1 MRKALFLI
9 AFILLANPFF
19 SYVDILPDFIGYI
32 LIMIALSKP
41 SFYDDKASSAYKSAR
56 NMLIVSIA
64 RFVCIYFATLELDST
79 LSLLFS
85 FSFFV
90 IELVFGIPLIIKLYD
105 YFSDRAL
112 KTENTSVLKIAG
124 AFKVVT
130 IIFFIRRLL
139 LSTLPDFIL
148 LTAGDPLESYYTD
161 YSSMRPMLVVLSAVI
176 SMRVTIE
183 WLVFETLLVR
193 KLFNKREA
201 EETKALFEMQVK
213 HKELQYK
220 LKSHKIALTIIGI
233 LSFLAFEFRLDNINV
248 ICNTILPIVFIAIYV
263 FFLIKKYIKID
274 KLFYALIGT
283 TACQLIFYFIVRAKT
298 KAYFKQYTAESVLKV
313 SQAETMYYKIIPLMV
328 ISSLLFVACVS
339 LMLYLLI
346 KNARVALQNHLPV
359 VLPNT
364 DFDYTL
370 NEYTKKAKVLGIV
383 TTSFAFLSSL
393 FSPIVFALMPR
404 IDELTKIKIFG
415 FKTSLAIIPS
425 VIPMQFVLTLCF
437 VIMMIA
443 TLLVLHD
450 NSYKKLQEAISLD

>member
-56 NMLIVSIA
+56 NMLLVSIA
-64 RFVCIYFATLELDST
+64 RFVCIYFTTLELDST

-85 FSFFV
+85 FSFFTM
-90 IELVFGIPLIIKLYD
+90 ELIFGIPLMIKLYD
-105 YFSDRAL
+105 YFSERAL
-112 KTENTSVLKIAG
+112 KTENTVALKLVD

-130 IIFFIRRLL
+130 IVLFILRLL

-148 LTAGDPLESYYTD
+148 LTVGDPLETYHND
-161 YSSMRPMLVVLSAVI
+161 YSGMRPMLVVLSAII
-176 SMRVTIE
+176 SMAVTIA
-183 WLVFETLLVR
+183 WLVIESLLTC

-274 KLFYALIGT
+274 KLFYALLGT

-346 KNARVALQNHLPV
+346 KNARISLQNHLPV

-383 TTSFAFLSSL
+383 TTALAFLSAI
-393 FSPIVFALMPR
+393 FSPIVFSIMPR
-404 IDELTKIKIFG
+404 VDELTKVKIFA
-415 FKTSLAIIPS
+415 FETNLSIFQAFIP
-425 VIPMQFVLTLCF
+425 VQFILTLGF
-437 VIMMIA
+437 VVAMIS
-443 TLLVLHD
+443 TLIVIYE
-450 NSYKKLQEAISLD
+450 STYKKLYEAISLD